1 MAGLPTDVI
10 RHSLRVAREHGYR
23 VVKLEA
29 EGEMFSA
36 VLSEGVEQDV
46 SLPFEAENAVVDS
59 GPVLK
64 PVSAP
69 VVGYLKLK
77 GELAVGQDLA
87 AGDVVG
93 EILALGI
100 ANEITSK
107 VSGTIKEVLVEDGQ
121 AVEYGQPVAMVEVNL

>member
-29 EGEMFSA
+29 DGEIFSA

-46 SLPFEAENAVVDS
+46 ALPFEAENAVVDS

-64 PVSAP
+64 PVLAP

-77 GELAVGQDLA
+77 GELAAGQALA

-107 VSGTIKEVLVEDGQ
+107 VSGKITEVLVEDGQ
-121 AVEYGQPVAMVEVNL
+121 AVEYGQPVAMVEVSS